1 MTPKQLSLFDQPTIG
16 GVVRDVKTAMNE
28 AVKKSSLSREQARDR
43 MNELAKRH
51 RVNLNGGNAKELSK
65 DVFEKWLNVE
75 DEVRVPSIKA
85 LTIFCAA
92 LCSAEPLSA
101 MVKPLGFMVIEGS
114 DIKLLELARYQQ
126 KMKAARRKIKQ
137 LEADLG

>member
-1 MTPKQLSLFDQPTIG
+1 MTPKQLSLFDQPTLG

-28 AVKKSSLSREQARDR
+28 AVKKSALSREQVRDK
-43 MNELAKRH
+43 MNQLSRRH

-75 DEVRVPSIKA
+75 DEVRIPSIKA

-92 LCSAEPLSA
+92 LSSQEPLAA
-101 MVKPLGFMVIEGS
+101 MVKPLGFMVIADN
-114 DIKLLELARYQQ
+114 DIKLLELAKYQQ
-126 KMKAARRKIKQ
+126 KVKAARRKIRQ
-137 LEADLG
+137 LEDELG